1 MRINGRQVV
10 IYMMTTFKIT
20 IIYIDKVMK
29 VVIDEVEKGENNEL
43 DFSQTSLEIWT
54 EEGDKYELIL
64 EAVSADNLKLIKK
77 SDDWLTPK
85 VYKGNLDEE

>member
-1 MRINGRQVV
+1 MVERWWFIWWQHSRLQ
-10 IYMMTTFKIT
+10 K
-20 IIYIDKVMK
+20 YIDKVRK

-85 VYKGNLDEE
+85 VYKGKEEEE